1 MQCLK
6 RPEDG
11 DSSSESDVLAML
23 ARVQAIYPGTN
34 ICCVMAPTGNVL

>member
-11 DSSSESDVLAML
+11 DPSDDVLAML
-23 ARVQAIYPGTN
+23 ARIQAIYPGTS